1 MNENPSIS
9 SLKKNG
15 KSILIDWSDGVQ
27 SKFNFLW
34 LRDNCPSEVHPTAR
48 ERTFNLL
55 NVSENIYPKAF
66 TINDKG
72 QLEIEWSEGNHTSY
86 YDIKWLRH
94 NCYTMKSKKKYSS
107 PYFLWDNSMQSN
119 FEGIQIDY
127 QEIISGD
134 DGIKKWLEQLH
145 YKGISIVKNAPTE
158 KESGF
163 DVLSNISHHRETF
176 FKTPFEVI
184 DIPNPNNSAYTA
196 AALRNHIDL
205 PYYEIAPGYQFL
217 HCLINDA
224 TGGESVALDGFR
236 VASYMK
242 ENFTEYFNILLDTPV
257 KFVNRDYTANTIRV
271 MHKPIFTLD
280 HNNDFNDIR
289 FSVAYMGIMDCSPEI
304 MDSFY
309 EAYRKLL
316 SLLHD
321 PRFEI
326 NFRLEAGDI
335 FSFNNRRVLHGR
347 KEYDANSG
355 SRHLQGYY
363 IDRDEI
369 VGRLNYLNRIN
380 P

>member
-1 MNENPSIS
+1 M
-9 SLKKNG
+9 
-15 KSILIDWSDGVQ
+15 
-27 SKFNFLW
+27 
-34 LRDNCPSEVHPTAR
+34 
-48 ERTFNLL
+48 L
-55 NVSENIYPKAF
+55 NVSENIHPKAF

-72 QLEIEWSEGNHTSY
+72 QLEIEWSEGSHISH
-86 YDIKWLRH
+86 YDVEWLRH

-119 FEGIQIDY
+119 FEDIQIDY

-224 TGGESVALDGFR
+224 TGGESVALDGFK

-242 ENFTEYFNILLDTPV
+242 ENFTEYFKILLDTPV

-289 FSVAYMGIMDCSPEI
+289 FSVAYMGIMDCSPEV

-321 PRFEI
+321 PMFEI

-355 SRHLQGYY
+355 NRHLQGYY